1 MAKQEYKQTVITIPA
16 DLMEDLRNF
25 HQSEYGHLSFSK
37 MFVHI
42 VIEEM
47 KHKKEKEA

>member
-1 MAKQEYKQTVITIPA
+1 MAKHKYKQTVITIP
-16 DLMEDLRNF
+16 DELMEDLREF
-25 HQSEYGHLSFSK
+25 HRIEYGHLSFSK

-47 KHKKEKEA
+47 KHKKEKEK